1 MKPREIKS
9 HPALVEPVSIARI
22 GNVRDW
28 LQTQAAQHKLKWL
41 LAHAD
46 DGVIWGRVDD
56 GKVVTSHEAGQA
68 SAEARRVCPE
78 LRNQT
83 LQQARL
89 FSEAAELLLWR
100 DGDNQW
106 HARLIR
112 DADTQQGEQSNWDD
126 AIDEAQILWGTDPTP
141 LTDGFTMMSD
151 GEQGLRHAVPL
162 KIEKKFNEETRPLRL
177 HVRHYLTRGGIA
189 CIEASR
195 LLKLD
200 MEKQS

>member
-9 HPALVEPVSIARI
+9 HPALVEPVGIKGM
-22 GNVRDW
+22 GNVNDW

-46 DGVIWGRVDD
+46 DGLIWGRMDD
-56 GKVVTSHEAGQA
+56 GKLGTSHEAGRGNPE
-68 SAEARRVCPE
+68 AEKACPE
-78 LRNQT
+78 LRIQT

-89 FSEAAELLLWR
+89 FSETAELLLWR

-112 DADTQQGEQSNWDD
+112 DTDTQQGEQSNWDV

-141 LTDGFTMMSD
+141 LADGFTMMSD

-162 KIEKKFNEETRPLRL
+162 KIEKHFNEETRPLRL
-177 HVRHYLTRGGIA
+177 HVRHYLSKGGFA
-189 CIEASR
+189 LIEASR
-195 LLKLD
+195 LFKLD
-200 MEKQS
+200 MEVNQ